1 MTFQKK
7 YPKLI
12 RWIFLTSGIEFFI
25 FGIIDPLYSLFVY
38 HIVEDYLWVGI
49 IFGIRSAIGLLSLFF
64 CTRLLPHLPPIQ
76 GLFFAQVFVL
86 LGLLTFFFAGIT
98 ESLLILIA
106 GAMINGVAYMIRQ
119 NAKQGM
125 LMNEV
130 TGANASQIMG
140 TNVAVK
146 YTFWS
151 VGMFAGGL
159 FIFLI
164 GDFPLP
170 FIYLAT
176 SGLWVLGMMLFLP
189 YFPKFIALPWK
200 KLWKSSTEVIQKDK
214 LFLHLFSKMKDFSSP
229 LNYSIVLC
237 FFMEMTSRV
246 SLLFIPLLAQSLG
259 LSLWQIFIL
268 TALMLFPMVFTF
280 LFSEIADRYDR
291 LVLIIYGIAFSLF
304 PLIFLSFTQS
314 PLYIAIS
321 SSVVSLSTALLQ
333 PAVLGLS
340 GNLAPRKEKHTV
352 VQLEL
357 FFTSIGAILGGVVL
371 GWIAEEFGIQMAFL
385 GVACT
390 AFVFLCMA
398 IVLHFHLHSHE
409 EKHKKNIPKTAHR
422 KAIELS
428 HFHLRRHLG

>member
-1 MTFQKK
+1 MTFEKK

-12 RWIFLTSGIEFFI
+12 RWIFLTSAIEFFI
-25 FGIIDPLYSLFVY
+25 FGIVDPLYSLFVY

-49 IFGIRSAIGLLSLFF
+49 IFGIRSAIGLITLFF
-64 CTRLLPHLPPIQ
+64 CTRILPHLPPIQ

-86 LGLLTFFFAGIT
+86 IGLLAFFFAGIT
-98 ESLLILIA
+98 ESLILLII
-106 GAMINGVAYMIRQ
+106 GAVINGIAYMVRQ
-119 NAKQGM
+119 SAKQGM

-130 TGANASQIMG
+130 TGTNASQIMG

-151 VGMFAGGL
+151 IGMFAGGF

-189 YFPKFIALPWK
+189 HFSSFVSLPWK
-200 KLWKSSTEVIQKDK
+200 KFWKSSTEVIQKDK
-214 LFLHLFSKMKDFSSP
+214 IFFHLFSKMKNFSSP

-246 SLLFIPLLAQSLG
+246 SLLFVPLLAQSLG
-259 LSLWQIFIL
+259 LSLWQIFVL
-268 TALMLFPMVFTF
+268 TALMLFPMIFTF

-291 LVLIIYGIAFSLF
+291 LTLIIYGIAFSLF

-314 PLYIAIS
+314 PLSIALS
-321 SSVVSLSTALLQ
+321 SSIVSLSIALLQ

-340 GNLAPRKEKHTV
+340 GNLAPRKEKNTV

-357 FFTSIGAILGGVVL
+357 FFTSLGAILGGVVL
-371 GWIAEEFGIQMAFL
+371 GWIAEKFGIQMAFL
-385 GVACT
+385 GVACI
-390 AFVFLCMA
+390 AFVFLCTA
-398 IVLHFHLHSHE
+398 VWLHFHLHSHD
-409 EKHKKNIPKTAHR
+409 EKHKKNTPKTAHR